1 MLTPRSA
8 VAVCMICFLT
18 LVPQTF
24 GWSHKEHV
32 LFTRMA
38 ISRLLDD
45 PATPAAMRHWLREA
59 AGELPDLKGYE
70 AFFLNQKV
78 GIEPLD
84 DGFTNI
90 SHWVYM
96 PDVHSLTDPATKKVA
111 PYNAHEKLL
120 HYIDLEL
127 FITGDAPRVY
137 KHNLSNKPKLSDIPR
152 TTTDA
157 RYIQA
162 GYLPFRIEQCY
173 DELVK
178 AIRAKRMHA
187 ATHEQQENRTAT
199 FWAGYLAHHLADNTQ
214 PQHATLDYKSASYF
228 SVKTRAPNVHAE
240 LEYRMCDDEE
250 KEFPGLRREF
260 WPMYVR
266 QLSEFQDPVTNPD
279 VWKASL
285 EVSLLSYD
293 ALPLIGL
300 AAMHAGKQA
309 GTPEKPTGPFEQ
321 TVDTEAFFRFKGQ
334 YLGREMSVMEMKAI
348 HNAWAVKRIEKTL
361 RQAWDEAMKP
371 ARNDQ

>member
-1 MLTPRSA
+1 MVSSPRNA
-8 VAVCMICFLT
+8 GLFLIIMSI
-18 LVPQTF
+18 LASPALA
-24 GWSHKEHV
+24 WSHKEHV

-38 ISRLLDD
+38 ISRLLED
-45 PATPAAMRHWLREA
+45 PTTPAAMRVWLREA
-59 AGELPDLKGYE
+59 AGELPDMAGYE
-70 AFFLNQKV
+70 DYFLHKKV
-78 GIEPLD
+78 GVEPLD

-90 SHWVYM
+90 SHWTYM
-96 PDVHSLTDPATKKVA
+96 PDVHALTDPASKKVSA
-111 PYNAHEKLL
+111 FNAHEKLL

-127 FITGDAPRVY
+127 FITGDTPRAY
-137 KHNLSNKPKLSDIPR
+137 KNDLSNKPKIGDIPR

-162 GYLPFRIEQCY
+162 GFLPFRIEQCY
-173 DELVK
+173 NELVK

-199 FWAGYLAHHLADNTQ
+199 FWAGYLAHYLADNTQ
-214 PQHATLDYKSASYF
+214 PQHATLDYKSATYF

-240 LEYRMCDDEE
+240 VEYRMCDDEQ
-250 KEFPGLRREF
+250 KEFPELRREY
-260 WPMYVR
+260 WPLFVG
-266 QLSEFQDPVTNPD
+266 QLKTFQDPVKNLD

-285 EVSLLSYD
+285 EVSLRSYD

-300 AAMHAGKQA
+300 AAMQAAKQA
-309 GTPEKPTGPFEQ
+309 GTPDSPTGPFEE
-321 TVDTEAFFRFKGQ
+321 VDTEAFFRFKGQ

-348 HNAWAVKRIEKTL
+348 QNAWAVKRIESTL

-371 ARNDQ
+371 